1 MNGIDRYLERKRR
14 ETALIAGCLS
24 DPPPFDPPDGVQAAI
39 EVKFRL
45 AAALRAERSLQ
56 SWTIT
61 ETARPEVQRWRSG
74 AYEFRFGYQRADLRV
89 RGPSLYEP
97 ASVSRVAARE
107 EILYTVSGMGA
118 IAAVLTALVR
128 LHATVEFIAPR
139 GCYNETRELLQSL
152 APNAT
157 VVPPAIHAS
166 RKGTTTFRVLL
177 LDSCV
182 SSGFDDYR
190 RIPTCDVDL
199 VLFDTTCFWRDSS
212 RIRTAI
218 DWALQSK
225 RPMVLVRS
233 HAKLDSVG
241 IEYGRL
247 GSVAFLAHPDVW
259 AASLRQLHRQAET
272 SIRLYGLAAIPA
284 HFPPFAGGAEYG
296 EMSRARTASIIRS
309 TRRIARRLREQLA
322 RHDAV
327 REFRHGLYLAL
338 VPRGEREVKDV
349 KRAAAHLGSA
359 LSAQRLPVRH
369 AGSFGFDF
377 IAVECFYDAI
387 VGRNVIRVA
396 GADLPP
402 AVVDRIADAI
412 AAWWLH
418 QWPRVRPQPLERVL
432 GAQRATAT

>member
-24 DPPPFDPPDGVQAAI
+24 DPPPFDLPDGVQAAI

-166 RKGTTTFRVLL
+166 RGTTTFRVLL

-199 VLFDTTCFWRDSS
+199 VLFDTTASGGIRPAYVPQSTGRCNRKGRWFSCAAMRSSIRSASNTADSDRSHSS
-212 RIRTAI
+212 RIRT
-218 DWALQSK
+218 S
-225 RPMVLVRS
+225 
-233 HAKLDSVG
+233 G
-241 IEYGRL
+241 
-247 GSVAFLAHPDVW
+247 
-259 AASLRQLHRQAET
+259 
-272 SIRLYGLAAIPA
+272 
-284 HFPPFAGGAEYG
+284 
-296 EMSRARTASIIRS
+296 
-309 TRRIARRLREQLA
+309 RRLSGSCIGRPKRRSACTGSPRSLLISPRSPVALNTA
-322 RHDAV
+322 R
-327 REFRHGLYLAL
+327 
-338 VPRGEREVKDV
+338 
-349 KRAAAHLGSA
+349 
-359 LSAQRLPVRH
+359 
-369 AGSFGFDF
+369 
-377 IAVECFYDAI
+377 
-387 VGRNVIRVA
+387 
-396 GADLPP
+396 
-402 AVVDRIADAI
+402 
-412 AAWWLH
+412 
-418 QWPRVRPQPLERVL
+418 
-432 GAQRATAT
+432 